1 MSYNQSQ
8 NHDNISSASII
19 SNYDKPD
26 LDSKYD
32 NLNKTLK
39 DLRKSVKDITT
50 SSNKDS
56 NEKSNYESLE
66 FIKEVWNKCTA
77 KSAEIFAIT
86 NDLYLGKT
94 VEVLIKVLVNQIDNN
109 KFDKE
114 LKDWNNF
121 EVPEEIYDEEFNL
134 INIPYVSQDLLDVY
148 KSKQR
153 KFFKNLEK
161 VLKVPMYLFQ
171 NRIFLLLWK
180 YIKMIN

>member
-56 NEKSNYESLE
+56 NEKSNYESLN
-66 FIKEVWNKCTA
+66 FIKEV
-77 KSAEIFAIT
+77 
-86 NDLYLGKT
+86 
-94 VEVLIKVLVNQIDNN
+94 
-109 KFDKE
+109 
-114 LKDWNNF
+114 
-121 EVPEEIYDEEFNL
+121 
-134 INIPYVSQDLLDVY
+134 
-148 KSKQR
+148 
-153 KFFKNLEK
+153 
-161 VLKVPMYLFQ
+161 
-171 NRIFLLLWK
+171 
-180 YIKMIN
+180 